1 MEVVLVVGLG
11 GAVGAILRWW
21 VGVLMSHLLAP
32 VFLGTLVVNLAGSFL
47 VGVLLIWFQGKLP
60 INDVL
65 RTGIVVGLLGGFT
78 TFSTFGF
85 ETLSL
90 IDDGEWAR
98 ASTNVVLSNGLGLLA
113 VWLGYRLA
121 GALQG
126 A

>member
-32 VFLGTLVVNLAGSFL
+32 VFLGTLVVNLVGSFL

-65 RTGIVVGLLGGFT
+65 RTGIMVGLLGGFT
-78 TFSTFGF
+78 TYSAFSMEAVNMMMAGF
-85 ETLSL
+85 Y
-90 IDDGEWAR
+90 GR
-98 ASTNVVLSNGLGLLA
+98 ASAYVVVTVAVCLMGTWAGVMLGRS
-113 VWLGYRLA
+113 V
-121 GALQG
+121 
-126 A
+126 

>member
-1 MEVVLVVGLG
+1 VEVVLVVGLG

-78 TFSTFGF
+78 TYSAFSMEAVNMMMAGF
-85 ETLSL
+85 Y
-90 IDDGEWAR
+90 GR
-98 ASTNVVLSNGLGLLA
+98 ASAYVVVTVAVCLMGTWGGVMLGRS
-113 VWLGYRLA
+113 V
-121 GALQG
+121 
-126 A
+126 

>member
-1 MEVVLVVGLG
+1 MEIVLVVGLG

-65 RTGIVVGLLGGFT
+65 RIGIVVGLLGGFT
-78 TFSTFGF
+78 TYSAFSMEAVDMMMAG
-85 ETLSL
+85 LY
-90 IDDGEWAR
+90 GR
-98 ASTNVVLSNGLGLLA
+98 ASAYVVVTVVVCLMGTWAGVMLGRS
-113 VWLGYRLA
+113 V
-121 GALQG
+121 
-126 A
+126 

>member
-32 VFLGTLVVNLAGSFL
+32 AFLGTLVVNLAGSFL

-78 TFSTFGF
+78 TYSAFSMEAVNMMMAGF
-85 ETLSL
+85 Y
-90 IDDGEWAR
+90 GR
-98 ASTNVVLSNGLGLLA
+98 ASAYVVVTVAVCLMGTWAGVMLGRS
-113 VWLGYRLA
+113 V
-121 GALQG
+121 
-126 A
+126 

>member
-11 GAVGAILRWW
+11 GAVGAILRWS

-78 TFSTFGF
+78 TYSAFSMEAVNMMMAGF
-85 ETLSL
+85 Y
-90 IDDGEWAR
+90 GR
-98 ASTNVVLSNGLGLLA
+98 ASAYVVVTVAVCLVGTWTGVMLGRS
-113 VWLGYRLA
+113 V
-121 GALQG
+121 
-126 A
+126 

>member
-32 VFLGTLVVNLAGSFL
+32 VFLGTLVINLAGSFL

-78 TFSTFGF
+78 TYSAFSMETVNMMMAGF
-85 ETLSL
+85 Y
-90 IDDGEWAR
+90 GR
-98 ASTNVVLSNGLGLLA
+98 ASAYVVVTVAVCLMGTWAGVMLGRS
-113 VWLGYRLA
+113 V
-121 GALQG
+121 
-126 A
+126 

>member
-1 MEVVLVVGLG
+1 MEVMLVVGLG

-78 TFSTFGF
+78 TYSAFSMEAVNMMMAGF
-85 ETLSL
+85 Y
-90 IDDGEWAR
+90 GR
-98 ASTNVVLSNGLGLLA
+98 ASAYVVVTVAVCLMGTWAGVMLGRS
-113 VWLGYRLA
+113 V
-121 GALQG
+121 
-126 A
+126 

>member
-78 TFSTFGF
+78 TYSAFSM
-85 ETLSL
+85 ETVNMMMAGLY
-90 IDDGEWAR
+90 GR
-98 ASTNVVLSNGLGLLA
+98 ASAYIVVTVVVCLMGTWAGVMLGRS
-113 VWLGYRLA
+113 V
-121 GALQG
+121 
-126 A
+126 

>member
-32 VFLGTLVVNLAGSFL
+32 IFLGTLVVNLAGSFL

-78 TFSTFGF
+78 TYSAFSMEAVNMMMAGF
-85 ETLSL
+85 Y
-90 IDDGEWAR
+90 GR
-98 ASTNVVLSNGLGLLA
+98 ASAYVVGTVAVCLVGTWVGGMLGRS
-113 VWLGYRLA
+113 V
-121 GALQG
+121 
-126 A
+126 

>member
-21 VGVLMSHLLAP
+21 VGVLMGHLLAP

-78 TFSTFGF
+78 TYSAFSMEAVNMMMAGF
-85 ETLSL
+85 Y
-90 IDDGEWAR
+90 GR
-98 ASTNVVLSNGLGLLA
+98 ASAYVVVTVVVCLMGTWAGVMLGRS
-113 VWLGYRLA
+113 V
-121 GALQG
+121 
-126 A
+126 

>member
-78 TFSTFGF
+78 TYSAFSMEAVNMMMAGF
-85 ETLSL
+85 Y
-90 IDDGEWAR
+90 GR
-98 ASTNVVLSNGLGLLA
+98 ASAYVVVTVAVCLMGTWAGVMLGRS
-113 VWLGYRLA
+113 V
-121 GALQG
+121 
-126 A
+126 

>member
-32 VFLGTLVVNLAGSFL
+32 VFLSTLVVNLVGSFL

-78 TFSTFGF
+78 TYSAFSMEAVNMMIAGF
-85 ETLSL
+85 Y
-90 IDDGEWAR
+90 GR
-98 ASTNVVLSNGLGLLA
+98 ASAYVVVTVAVCLVGTWVGVMLGRS
-113 VWLGYRLA
+113 V
-121 GALQG
+121 
-126 A
+126 

>member
-1 MEVVLVVGLG
+1 MEVMLVVGLG

-65 RTGIVVGLLGGFT
+65 RTGILVGLLGGFT
-78 TFSTFGF
+78 TYSAFSMEAVTMMMAGF
-85 ETLSL
+85 Y
-90 IDDGEWAR
+90 GR
-98 ASTNVVLSNGLGLLA
+98 ASAYVVVTVAVCLMGTWAGVMLGRS
-113 VWLGYRLA
+113 V
-121 GALQG
+121 
-126 A
+126 

>member
-78 TFSTFGF
+78 TYSAFSMEAVNMIMAGF
-85 ETLSL
+85 Y
-90 IDDGEWAR
+90 GR
-98 ASTNVVLSNGLGLLA
+98 ASAYVVVTVAVCLMGTWAGVMLGRS
-113 VWLGYRLA
+113 V
-121 GALQG
+121 
-126 A
+126 

>member
-32 VFLGTLVVNLAGSFL
+32 VFLGTLVVNLVGSFL

-65 RTGIVVGLLGGFT
+65 RTGIVIGFLGGFT
-78 TFSTFGF
+78 TYSAFSMEAVNMMMAGF
-85 ETLSL
+85 Y
-90 IDDGEWAR
+90 GR
-98 ASTNVVLSNGLGLLA
+98 ASAYVVVTVAVCLMGTWAGVMLGRS
-113 VWLGYRLA
+113 V
-121 GALQG
+121 
-126 A
+126 

>member
-60 INDVL
+60 IDDVL

-78 TFSTFGF
+78 TYSAFSMEAVNMMMAGF
-85 ETLSL
+85 Y
-90 IDDGEWAR
+90 GR
-98 ASTNVVLSNGLGLLA
+98 ASAYVVVTVAVCLMGTWAGVMLGRS
-113 VWLGYRLA
+113 V
-121 GALQG
+121 
-126 A
+126 

>member
-1 MEVVLVVGLG
+1 VEVVLVVGLG

-78 TFSTFGF
+78 TYSAFSMEAVNMMMAGF
-85 ETLSL
+85 Y
-90 IDDGEWAR
+90 GR
-98 ASTNVVLSNGLGLLA
+98 ASAYVVVTVAVCLVGAWAGVMLGRS
-113 VWLGYRLA
+113 V
-121 GALQG
+121 
-126 A
+126 

>member
-32 VFLGTLVVNLAGSFL
+32 DFLGTLVVNLAGSFL

-78 TFSTFGF
+78 TYSAFSMEAVNMMMAGF
-85 ETLSL
+85 Y
-90 IDDGEWAR
+90 GR
-98 ASTNVVLSNGLGLLA
+98 ASAYVVVTVAVCLMGTWAGVMLGRS
-113 VWLGYRLA
+113 V
-121 GALQG
+121 
-126 A
+126 

>member
-78 TFSTFGF
+78 TYSAFSMEAVNMMMAGF
-85 ETLSL
+85 Y
-90 IDDGEWAR
+90 GR
-98 ASTNVVLSNGLGLLA
+98 ASAYVVVTVVVCLMGTWAGVMLGRS
-113 VWLGYRLA
+113 V
-121 GALQG
+121 
-126 A
+126 

>member
-78 TFSTFGF
+78 TYSAFSMEAVNMMMAGF
-85 ETLSL
+85 Y
-90 IDDGEWAR
+90 GR
-98 ASTNVVLSNGLGLLA
+98 ASAYVVVTVVLCLMGTWAGVMLGRS
-113 VWLGYRLA
+113 V
-121 GALQG
+121 
-126 A
+126 

>member
-1 MEVVLVVGLG
+1 MEIALAVGLG

-65 RTGIVVGLLGGFT
+65 RTGILVGLLGGFT
-78 TFSTFGF
+78 TYSAFSMEAVNMMMAGF
-85 ETLSL
+85 Y
-90 IDDGEWAR
+90 GR
-98 ASTNVVLSNGLGLLA
+98 ASAYVVVTVVVCLMGTWAGVMLGRSA
-113 VWLGYRLA
+113 
-121 GALQG
+121 
-126 A
+126 

>member
-78 TFSTFGF
+78 TYSAFSMEAVDMMMAGF
-85 ETLSL
+85 Y
-90 IDDGEWAR
+90 GR
-98 ASTNVVLSNGLGLLA
+98 ASAYVVVTVAVCLMGTWAGVMLGRS
-113 VWLGYRLA
+113 V
-121 GALQG
+121 
-126 A
+126 

>member
-78 TFSTFGF
+78 TYSAFSMEAVNMMMAG
-85 ETLSL
+85 LY
-90 IDDGEWAR
+90 GR
-98 ASTNVVLSNGLGLLA
+98 ASAYVITMVVLCLMGTWAGIMLGRS
-113 VWLGYRLA
+113 V
-121 GALQG
+121 
-126 A
+126 